1 MHKVGVLFLIVVEWM
16 MRKQL
21 AAERMASGAKFTTK
35 LNDLDV
41 TDDIPL
47 PSSTKK
53 RNQKIVIL

>member
-1 MHKVGVLFLIVVEWM
+1 MFLIVVEWM

-53 RNQKIVIL
+53 QNQKIVIL